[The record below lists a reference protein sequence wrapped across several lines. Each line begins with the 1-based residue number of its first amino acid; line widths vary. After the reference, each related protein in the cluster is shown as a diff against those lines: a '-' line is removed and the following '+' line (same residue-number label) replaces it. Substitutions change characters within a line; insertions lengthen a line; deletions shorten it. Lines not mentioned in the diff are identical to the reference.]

1 MNEAEGYSEP
11 AARGK
16 ESGIDTIYNTVSSE
30 FIVEDYFLEQGVL
43 TFHVKLTPNSKEAFL
58 RLMEKLE
65 PFDLIP
71 VLRKIGEKNVLKTV
85 SKPKAKPSNILINV
99 LLFLAT
105 IVTTYLTGYFVT
117 LEVVKEAMELG
128 GIRYPLDPFVGAAM
142 FTVAIMTVLGIH
154 ELGHTLA
161 AKKHRVKASFPY
173 FIPGPPPQL
182 GGFGTF
188 GAVIMQKSLPPNK
201 DALFD
206 LGAAGPIAGFIV
218 SIVASIVGLLWSPV
232 VTSLEIRGGLP
243 SPVIFDVLL
252 RLMPLPSPVGPG
264 YVYILLHPV
273 AFAGWIGML
282 VTMLNLLPVGSLDG
296 GHVARSI
303 FSDKARPIFFIISVL
318 ILLLT
323 PYLAMI
329 FFVVLFS
336 MYRHPGPLD
345 DASSL
350 SQGRKL
356 VAAALAVIFFLTLPL
371 PIRIF

>member
-1 MNEAEGYSEP
+1 MNEAEGYSGLTS
-11 AARGK
+11 GK
-16 ESGIDTIYNTVSSE
+16 DSGIDAIYSVVSSE
-30 FIVEDYFLEQGVL
+30 FLVEDYFLEQGVL
-43 TFHVKLTPNSKEAFL
+43 TFQVQLTPNSKEAFL

-65 PFDLIP
+65 PFGLIP
-71 VLRKIGEKNVLKTV
+71 VLKKIGGKNVLRTV
-85 SKPKAKPSNILINV
+85 PKPKAKPSDIRVNI

-105 IVTTYLTGYFVT
+105 IATTYLTGYFVALDVVRDA
-117 LEVVKEAMELG
+117 LEMG
-128 GIRYPLDPFVGAAM
+128 GINYPLDPFVGAAM
-142 FTVAIMTVLGIH
+142 FTVAIMTVLGVH
-154 ELGHTLA
+154 EFGHTLA
-161 AKKHRVKASFPY
+161 AKKHRVEASFPY

-182 GGFGTF
+182 GGLGTF

-206 LGAAGPIAGFIV
+206 LGAAGPIAGFIM
-218 SIVASIVGLLWSPV
+218 SIIASVVGLSLSPV
-232 VTSLEIRGGLP
+232 VVSQEVRAALP
-243 SPVIFDVLL
+243 SPVIFDVLI
-252 RLMPLPSPVGPG
+252 RVMPLPSPVGVG
-264 YVYILLHPV
+264 YVYVLLHPV

-296 GHVARSI
+296 GHVARSL
-303 FSDKARPIFFIISVL
+303 FSDRARPILFIISVL

-323 PYLAMI
+323 PYFAMI

-345 DASSL
+345 DASTL
-350 SQGRKL
+350 SQSRKL